1 MNSFD
6 RRAVLSGGAAAVL
19 AAAAPAWA
27 KLATGDIS
35 IGRPDAKVK
44 IVEYASA
51 SCPHCARFHN
61 DVFPAI
67 KAKYIDTGKVQLA
80 LREILTEPATIAA
93 AGFLM
98 ARCRGPSR
106 YFSTLQVVFKQ
117 QREMFKAGGVI
128 RVGEAAGLSKKS
140 IEACVSDEAGLAAAN
155 ASTERAAEAG
165 VVMTPTFFL
174 NGQKA
179 YDGVWPIAEMSAAID
194 AAL

>member
-1 MNSFD
+1 MKSFD
-6 RRAVLSGGAAAVL
+6 RRAVLAGGAAACL
-19 AAAAPAWA
+19 ASAAPAWA
-27 KLATGDIS
+27 GLATGDIS

-67 KAKYIDTGKVQLA
+67 KKKYIDTGKVQLT
-80 LREILTEPATIAA
+80 LREILTQPATIAA
-93 AGFLM
+93 AGFLI
-98 ARCRGPSR
+98 ARCRGPSH
-106 YFSTLQVVFKQ
+106 YFPTLQVVFKQ

-128 RVGEAAGLSKKS
+128 RVGQAAGLSKKS

-155 ASTERAAEAG
+155 ASTEHAAQAG

-179 YDGVWPIAEMSAAID
+179 YEGVWPLAEMSAAID

>member
-1 MNSFD
+1 MNPFD
-6 RRAVLSGGAAAVL
+6 RRAVLTGGAAAVL
-19 AAAAPAWA
+19 ASAAPAWA

-35 IGRPDAKVK
+35 IGRPNAKVK

-67 KAKYIDTGKVQLA
+67 KAKYIDTGKVQLT

-106 YFSTLQVVFKQ
+106 YFPTLQVVFKQ
-117 QREMFKAGGVI
+117 QREMFKAGGMV
-128 RVGEAAGLSKKS
+128 RVGQAAGLSKKQV
-140 IEACVSDEAGLAAAN
+140 EACVSDEAGLAAAN
-155 ASTERAAEAG
+155 ASTERAGAAG

-179 YDGVWPIAEMSAAID
+179 YEGVWPLAEMSAAID